1 MKQACWWFSLVAATL
16 TLIGCGQDQ
25 VPQTRPVKYEV
36 KTIASIYGDCNDPDE
51 GCYLSAISYPVFH
64 GTDSPAMVKAANR
77 HVSNFIRGYYN
88 EELAG
93 RNLDL
98 ETFLADFTDDYAEAR
113 RLLQAGPAKYYTDID
128 IGVQANLEKLFCL
141 RCRYKSYGGG
151 NHVSQSQRF
160 VTIDCR
166 SGEQINLED
175 VFVDG
180 FRARLTPIIEQEL
193 MRAKKLGSAADLRGA
208 GYDFAPGRLPLSEEI
223 GFGEDSLIVH
233 YGAYEIAAGYVGPTV
248 VKVSYHQLT
257 GLIRRDGP
265 LASFA
270 N

>member
-1 MKQACWWFSLVAATL
+1 MKQACWWFSLVVVTL

-25 VPQTRPVKYEV
+25 VPRTRPVKYEV
-36 KTIASIYGDCNDPDE
+36 KKIASIYGDCNDPDE
-51 GCYLSAISYPVFH
+51 GCYLSAISYPVFL

-93 RNLDL
+93 MNLDL
-98 ETFLADFTDDYAEAR
+98 ETFLADFTDDYDEAR
-113 RLLQAGPAKYYTDID
+113 QLIQNARRASYLDLD

-141 RCRYKSYGGG
+141 RCRYKSYGEG
-151 NHVSQSQRF
+151 NHVFQSQRF

-166 SGEQINLED
+166 SGGQIELED
-175 VFVDG
+175 VFVEG
-180 FRARLTPIIEQEL
+180 FRSRLSTIVEQEL
-193 MRAKKLGSAADLRGA
+193 RRSKNLGSAADLRRA
-208 GYDFAPGRLPLSEEI
+208 GYDFELGRLPLAEEI
-223 GFGEDSLIVH
+223 GFGVDSLIVH
-233 YGAYEIAAGYVGPTV
+233 YSTYEIAVGYVGPTV

-265 LASFA
+265 LARFA